1 MGEFF
6 GFGFENVLI
15 GLLFDSHECFYPAR
29 ESDMQEETSIE
40 ENRTRASC

>member
-29 ESDMQEETSIE
+29 ESDTQGEMSAE
-40 ENRTRASC
+40 